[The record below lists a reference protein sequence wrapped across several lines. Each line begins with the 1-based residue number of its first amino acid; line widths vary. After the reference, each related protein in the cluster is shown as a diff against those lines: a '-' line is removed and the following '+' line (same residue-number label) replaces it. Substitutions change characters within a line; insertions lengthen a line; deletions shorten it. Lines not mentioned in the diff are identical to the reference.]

1 VVMYGRMVDRL
12 KIPGSH
18 KRAVIKAQV
27 VSRESWMVVI
37 VLMNAHHQMDV
48 VDQVD
53 DLVLMV

>member
-1 VVMYGRMVDRL
+1 MYGRMVDRL